1 MKNAFIPFAN
11 PGAAFQARKHE
22 YDEAFSRVI
31 GSGQYILGPE
41 VETFERRF
49 AEWLADA
56 SCAAGDCI
64 GVANGTDA
72 IEIAL
77 RALQGLFPVPPDTL
91 PAVFTVSHTAV
102 ATVAAIERAG
112 CVPVLVDIDEASY
125 TMSPGSLEAAVN
137 MVAAERPDLAPM
149 AVIPVHLYGHPCDLD
164 AIMGIG
170 ERHGMRIIEDCAQ
183 AHGAAYR
190 GRRVGTLGIAG
201 TFSFYPTKNLG
212 AIGDAG
218 AVYTGDSA
226 LAAEMRALR
235 QYGWKQRYVSAVP
248 GINSRMD
255 PLQAAF
261 LDINLRHLDADNA
274 ARRAIAA
281 RYDALISR
289 ATITPPVAKPEVEHA
304 FHLYVLRSK
313 RLGRPRS
320 ISARAGS
327 GHRRALPPSGAF
339 PTRIRRACHH
349 RTRRPA
355 HHGACG
361 PRASQPAHVPATY
374 SGGRG
379 TRCTRPSGLG
389 QGAVVMSFANAN
401 VLITGGAGF
410 IGSNLAIRL
419 IGAGA
424 NVTIVDSLIPEYG
437 GNLRNLAPVHGLCH
451 LNISDAATPTPCATS
466 SNPRTICSTSP
477 GRPATWIP

>member
-11 PGAAFQARKHE
+11 PGAAFQARKPE

-49 AEWLADA
+49 ADWLAGA
-56 SCAAGDCI
+56 SRDAGDCI

-125 TMSPGSLEAAVN
+125 TMSPGSLESAVA
-137 MVAAERPDLAPM
+137 MVTAERPDLAPL
-149 AVIPVHLYGHPCDLD
+149 AVIPVHLYGHPCDMD
-164 AIMGIG
+164 AIMDIG

-218 AVYTGDSA
+218 AVYTRDA
-226 LAAEMRALR
+226 TLAAEMRALR

-274 ARRAIAA
+274 ARRSIAA
-281 RYDALISR
+281 RYDSQISSR
-289 ATITPPVAKPEVEHA
+289 ASITLPVARPDVEHA

-313 RLGRPRS
+313 RRD
-320 ISARAGS
+320 
-327 GHRRALPPSGAF
+327 ALAAF
-339 PTRIRRACHH
+339 LRERGVGTAVHYPQAVH
-349 RTRRPA
+349 
-355 HHGACG
+355 
-361 PRASQPAHVPATY
+361 SQPAYA
-374 SGGRG
+374 GRAI
-379 TRCTRPSGLG
+379 TAPSGLPVTER
-389 QGAVVMSFANAN
+389 VVPELLSLPMFPQ
-401 VLITGGAGF
+401 
-410 IGSNLAIRL
+410 LAQADVERVATAL
-419 IGAGA
+419 
-424 NVTIVDSLIPEYG
+424 
-437 GNLRNLAPVHGLCH
+437 LAW
-451 LNISDAATPTPCATS
+451 DKEQS
-466 SNPRTICSTSP
+466 S
-477 GRPATWIP
+477 

>member
-77 RALQGLFPVPPDTL
+77 RALQGLFPVPSGKL

-112 CVPVLVDIDEASY
+112 CVPILVDIDEASY

-190 GRRVGTLGIAG
+190 GKRVGTLGIAG

-235 QYGWKQRYVSAVP
+235 QYGWKQRYVSAIP

-274 ARRAIAA
+274 ARRSIAA

-313 RLGRPRS
+313 RRD
-320 ISARAGS
+320 
-327 GHRRALPPSGAF
+327 ALAAF
-339 PTRIRRACHH
+339 LHERGVGTAVHYPQAVH
-349 RTRRPA
+349 
-355 HHGACG
+355 
-361 PRASQPAHVPATY
+361 SQPAYAGRVIIAPDGLPITERVVPELL
-374 SGGRG
+374 SL
-379 TRCTRPSGLG
+379 PMFP
-389 QGAVVMSFANAN
+389 Q
-401 VLITGGAGF
+401 LIQADVERVAHAL
-410 IGSNLAIRL
+410 LAW
-419 IGAGA
+419 
-424 NVTIVDSLIPEYG
+424 DKEQ
-437 GNLRNLAPVHGLCH
+437 
-451 LNISDAATPTPCATS
+451 S
-466 SNPRTICSTSP
+466 S
-477 GRPATWIP
+477 